1 MKNDNY
7 LDLFDNKQKA
17 IDHCMWL
24 NFKYRISGIRFGV
37 LHGSENNWVVC
48 EEATA
53 QEMEMEF
60 LDILPKDYSEMT
72 YDDIRHIK
80 MQYDPLRHWEDLTGT
95 FSVMDG
101 ELLRFLLHAKIPLEK
116 LIRHELAG
124 RGYDENH
131 RWCGF
136 DRASEI
142 WLKEN

>member
-24 NFKYRISGIRFGV
+24 NFKYRISRIRFGV
-37 LHGSENNWVVC
+37 LHGPDNNWAVC

-60 LDILPKDYSEMT
+60 LDILPKDYSKMN
-72 YDDIRHIK
+72 YDAIRHIRMDSDSLPFWDK
-80 MQYDPLRHWEDLTGT
+80 TIGL
-95 FSVMDG
+95 FSIADG
-101 ELLRFLLHAKIPLEK
+101 EILRFILHTKLPLER

-124 RGYDENH
+124 RGYDKNH

-136 DRASEI
+136 HKANEI
-142 WLKEN
+142 WLK